1 MLIKYLFKVL
11 KKYQM
16 KDLLIF
22 FLVTAYAVSS
32 YAQSGFT
39 REKKN
44 FYLKADYQFYN
55 SVVYRNNVG
64 TAVKTNEFSQKTFSL
79 YGEYGISDKF
89 AINANIPVFR
99 INGYENTNAVG
110 GFGDVSFE
118 LKYALKKGKFPI
130 ALSIAPS
137 LPTGTKKLFAKSKE
151 NSFDKIDLP
160 TSDGEFNVWTT
171 AAISHS
177 FYPKPMYASAFTS
190 FNFRTKYKE
199 RNFQDQF
206 QAGVEFGYKFID
218 KLWLSGK
225 LLVLTGVGPQPA
237 IADFIRGD
245 GASYTGVS
253 INSQYELGKHLGLN
267 AQYFRC
273 NSLIV
278 RAKNIYAAG
287 TFSFGVVYVK
297 KR

>member
-1 MLIKYLFKVL
+1 
-11 KKYQM
+11 M
-16 KDLLIF
+16 KNLLIF
-22 FLVTAYAVSS
+22 SFASTFCFNYYS
-32 YAQSGFT
+32 QSGFT

-44 FYLKADYQFYN
+44 FFAKADYQFYN
-55 SVVYRNNVG
+55 SVDYNNNNG
-64 TAVKTNEFSQKTFSL
+64 TKIKTSEFSQKTFSL
-79 YGEYGISDKF
+79 YGEYGISERF

-99 INGYENTNAVG
+99 LNGYETTNTVS
-110 GFGDVSFE
+110 GFGDVSVE
-118 LKYALKKGKFPI
+118 LKYALKKVKFPI

-137 LPTGTKKLFAKSKE
+137 LPTGKQQLFANSKI

-160 TSDGEFNVWTT
+160 TGDGEFNVWTT

-190 FNFRTKYKE
+190 FNYRTKYKE
-199 RNFQDQF
+199 RNFQNQF
-206 QAGVEFGYKFID
+206 QTGVEFGHKFVD

-225 LLVLTGVGPQPA
+225 VFVLTGVGPQP
-237 IADFIRGD
+237 IFADFIRGD
-245 GASYTGVS
+245 GSSFTGLTVS
-253 INSQYELGKHLGLN
+253 TLYELGQHLGLS

-278 RAKNIYAAG
+278 DARNNYAAG
-287 TFSFGVVYVK
+287 TFSFGVTYVK